1 MVEAT
6 SESLTIGSAPG
17 NDLVT
22 TDTTVSRYH
31 VELRRQ
37 SDRILVE
44 DHRSTN
50 GTCLAYGPD
59 ACGPSYTCVPRC
71 LQRGLNGDCTEW
83 GQDVCGPN
91 MACARRC
98 TARDG
103 GGTCNTWE
111 ADVCGEGAVCIK
123 HCENRGNLGACFSYS
138 ADHCEA
144 GN

>member
-50 GTCLAYGPD
+50 GTCTGGVTIQRFLRAGLIRDMVITTVPVLLGAGRRLFGPLA
-59 ACGPSYTCVPRC
+59 
-71 LQRGLNGDCTEW
+71 
-83 GQDVCGPN
+83 
-91 MACARRC
+91 
-98 TARDG
+98 
-103 GGTCNTWE
+103 
-111 ADVCGEGAVCIK
+111 ADVALDLTDSRAYANGLVQSRYKVRHGAGEAAAAGGAPG
-123 HCENRGNLGACFSYS
+123 RGPG
-138 ADHCEA
+138 H
-144 GN
+144 G